1 MRHWSGVV
9 AAGLLVFALPAGCK
23 ATETPHVQQVTIYFH
38 SGHIAGIV
46 PPEETAS
53 LERPRSRAVQQT
65 SPALLRSWER
75 VFSQLRGASALQ
87 PDPDSA
93 NVGDYKWVVDVL
105 YTDGTVSR
113 LSIVQ
118 QCWHLRFEDSG
129 YRPVTHAVAEVL
141 YQSLDQEGREDYEW
155 SRGASECPRIAP

>member
-1 MRHWSGVV
+1 MPLACSSLHCPRG
-9 AAGLLVFALPAGCK
+9 

-38 SGHIAGIV
+38 AGHVAGIV
-46 PPEETAS
+46 PPEDIAS
-53 LERPRSRAVQQT
+53 LEWPHSRALQQT
-65 SPALLRSWER
+65 NPALLRSWER
-75 VFSQLRGASALQ
+75 VFSQLRAASPLQ

-93 NVGDYKWVVDVL
+93 DVGDYKWVVDVL

-118 QCWHLRFEDSG
+118 QCWHLRFENSG
-129 YRPVTHAVAEVL
+129 YRPMTSAVAEVL

-155 SRGASECPRIAP
+155 SRRASVCPRIAP

>member
-118 QCWHLRFEDSG
+118 QCWYLRFENSG

-155 SRGASECPRIAP
+155 SRASECPRMTP